1 MDKLVEHTIKMLEIV
16 DNERGF
22 YKDMDGD
29 VADIA
34 RAVYDT
40 ILRVQILE
48 YKAYRK
54 TEPTISKMEQ
64 VDESQTNAD
73 QHVQRVESV
82 ETMSCQE
89 CKWWFTDSLKPGGYC
104 QSLLY
109 NHECRY
115 EPEVDCSWK

>member
-16 DNERGF
+16 DNKRGF

-54 TEPTISKMEQ
+54 TEPQTCSVNGRPYDCGNCEYHKCTADEPQTDYGDYERAVEQ
-64 VDESQTNAD
+64 M
-73 QHVQRVESV
+73 QHD
-82 ETMSCQE
+82 M
-89 CKWWFTDSLKPGGYC
+89 
-104 QSLLY
+104 
-109 NHECRY
+109 RY
-115 EPEVDCSWK
+115 ESTYNAEDGSM